1 MRNRLIASAATVM
14 FSLALPLAVTVARA
28 DDDSA
33 SQQLHDAND
42 AGQDAVNSSTD
53 EGAHDAA
60 SQVFD
65 TPAQTPV
72 DTRTPSEGSSGLS
85 NAPTYDPDSGSG
97 LSNAPTPPAQ

>member
-1 MRNRLIASAATVM
+1 MAIAM
-14 FSLALPLAVTVARA
+14 FCFALPFGVPIAYA
-28 DDDSA
+28 DDDNA
-33 SQQLHDAND
+33 GQQLYDAND

-72 DTRTPSEGSSGLS
+72 ETTMPSENSSGLS
-85 NAPTYDPDSGSG
+85 NAPIYDPNSSSG
-97 LSNAPTPPAQ
+97 LSDAPMP

>member
-1 MRNRLIASAATVM
+1 MRRNLIASTATVM
-14 FSLALPLAVTVARA
+14 FSFVLPFAVAVAHA
-28 DDDSA
+28 DDDNA
-33 SQQLHDAND
+33 GQQLHDAND

-72 DTRTPSEGSSGLS
+72 DTTTPSEGSSGLS
-85 NAPTYDPDSGSG
+85 NAPTYDPNSSSG
-97 LSNAPTPPAQ
+97 LSNAPTP